1 MTATQA
7 APPRVQGLAAAPLGG
22 GRAWPDR
29 ETTRQARPQH
39 TRPHWCGGRR
49 RDLPRCRWAVAGPGR
64 ASRRRAEHHQH
75 TGPHWCEGRRRDRR
89 ARAGFEA
96 RRRAKRG
103 CLASRAAG
111 PSGARNTSGA
121 TRHLGITKPPG
132 PTGAGRLS
140 QYQRLIA
147 GPQQCRGLRGRS
159 PGERWKY
166 QAWRQRPSRFPP
178 CGDPRRRRWRS
189 AWPSRR
195 HSRRRCLRSRPG

>member
-166 QAWRQRPSRFPP
+166 RAWRQRPSRFPP